1 MIWTIIKWI
10 LGLVVILVVL
20 YILFF
25 GPGKELLKG
34 IGLITSLPKEAEEAS
49 KNNFDII
56 IENLEKCKALKET
69 ECVCEVFPSWPATFA
84 KNYKLVIRNVG
95 KSTILELTYDK
106 KAHKNATIDN
116 LLTKAQI
123 TETNTLLHL
132 APTKTIDWKTEP
144 PLFLQAGVGSSGGP
158 FGIGKH
164 EYYVISNSVYKKED
178 ALYFLIS
185 NKKEVKTNL
194 EVCKD

>member
-10 LGLVVILVVL
+10 LGLVIILVVI

-34 IGLITSLPKEAEEAS
+34 IGLIASLPKEAEEAS
-49 KNNFDII
+49 KSNFDIMVEN
-56 IENLEKCKALKET
+56 IERCNSLKEND
-69 ECVCEVFPSWPATFA
+69 CVCEVFPSWPATFA
-84 KNYKLVIRNVG
+84 KNYKLVIRTVG

-106 KAHKNATIDN
+106 KIHKNATIDN

-123 TETNTLLHL
+123 IETNKPLHL
-132 APTKTIDWKTEP
+132 VPTKTIDWKTEP
-144 PLFLQAGVGSSGGP
+144 PLFLQTGVE
-158 FGIGKH
+158 KNK
-164 EYYVISNSVYKKED
+164 YYVVSNLVYKKED

-185 NKKEVKTNL
+185 NKPTTEVDIRM
-194 EVCKD
+194 CGS